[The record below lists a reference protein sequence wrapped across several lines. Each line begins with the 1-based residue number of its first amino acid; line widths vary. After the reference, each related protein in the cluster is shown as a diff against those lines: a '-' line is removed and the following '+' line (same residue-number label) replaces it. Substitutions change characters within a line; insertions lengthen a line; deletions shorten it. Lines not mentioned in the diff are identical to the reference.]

1 VFHHVRPGPN
11 ELLYNLGFLAWGA
24 IMLAA
29 GLLLVRAGDLE
40 TATATSSAVRGCL
53 VHDQA
58 TSW

>member
-53 VHDQA
+53 GQQA
-58 TSW
+58 